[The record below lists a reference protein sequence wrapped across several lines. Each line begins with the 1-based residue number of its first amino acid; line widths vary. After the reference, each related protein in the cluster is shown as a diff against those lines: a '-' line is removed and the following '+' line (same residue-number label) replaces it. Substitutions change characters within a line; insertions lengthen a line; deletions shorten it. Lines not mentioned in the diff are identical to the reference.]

1 MFVISTLIGTTM
13 LIESQATANNDIQA
27 VCSNEQV
34 CIDDSFQHK
43 NSSALEEQNYYYFN
57 DRSSLQKRS
66 LLQKL
71 LTRGNVIEEKEP
83 NVVCEDYQKLEL
95 LGDSA
100 FNVVVVTLIR
110 EKFSNLSI
118 DLGMFREVLTRQ
130 SAVFEE
136 FTQVVPQSQLA
147 VILNYHYCF
156 I

>member
-1 MFVISTLIGTTM
+1 M
-13 LIESQATANNDIQA
+13 
-27 VCSNEQV
+27 
-34 CIDDSFQHK
+34 
-43 NSSALEEQNYYYFN
+43 
-57 DRSSLQKRS
+57 
-66 LLQKL
+66 LQKL
-71 LTRGNVIEEKEP
+71 LTRGKVIEEKDLD
-83 NVVCEDYQKLEL
+83 VACEDYQKLEL

-130 SAVFEE
+130 STVFEE